1 LHVSDGYY
9 LSDLSSLLH
18 HLSFF
23 RRSLIVTM
31 YFRLFVLA
39 IVHIVPTLA
48 EVSNGQGNC
57 TCGFYDSVSKELF
70 TDSIIVYFN
79 ETTSLPT
86 EFVAEEFAQKYA
98 KDWVYDIISEGRPN
112 PMLTLPECRLSR
124 RRAA

>member
-1 LHVSDGYY
+1 
-9 LSDLSSLLH
+9 
-18 HLSFF
+18 
-23 RRSLIVTM
+23 M
-31 YFRLFVLA
+31 YFRLFFLA
-39 IVHIVPTLA
+39 IVHVIPTLA

-86 EFVAEEFAQKYA
+86 EFVVEEFAQKYA
-98 KDWVYDIISEGRPN
+98 KDWVCDIILKRRPN
-112 PMLTLPECRLSR
+112 SMLILSECRLSR